1 MKKEIQPTDFSE
13 NLFWDVDSETLN
25 MERHAKYIIA
35 RVLELGTL
43 ADWRLLCRRFT
54 LPGIVEI
61 SKKLRVLDSKALEFL
76 SVVGRTP
83 KKEFRCYTPK
93 QSMPTPW
100 NS

>member
-1 MKKEIQPTDFSE
+1 MKKEVKPTDFSK
-13 NLFWDVDSETLN
+13 NLFWDVDIQTLN

-43 ADWRLLCRRFT
+43 ADWRLLCRQFT
-54 LPGIVEI
+54 LPGIVES

-76 SVVGRTP
+76 SVVGSTP
-83 KKEFRCYTPK
+83 KKEFRCYTSK
-93 QSMPTPW
+93 LSMPTLW

>member
-1 MKKEIQPTDFSE
+1 MDKEIQPTDFST
-13 NLFWDVDSETLN
+13 NLFWDVDPVTLN

-54 LPGIVEI
+54 LSSIVEI

-76 SVVGRTP
+76 SVVGNTP

-93 QSMPTPW
+93 PSMQALW
-100 NS
+100 SS

>member
-1 MKKEIQPTDFSE
+1 MKKEVQPTDFSK
-13 NLFWDVDSETLN
+13 NLFWDVDPVTLN

-35 RVLELGTL
+35 RVLDVGTL

-61 SKKLRVLDSKALEFL
+61 SKTLRVLDAKALAFL
-76 SVVGRTP
+76 SVVGDAP
-83 KKEFRCYTPK
+83 KEEFRCYTLKP
-93 QSMPTPW
+93 SMPTRW